1 MLKQQRASLDKSKTS
16 ASKYDVTDWSHWSW
30 RATASGLDDGMTIGI
45 ACVGD
50 DPVAAVTAA
59 VLGAELAGRGAI
71 GGFAVLA
78 VLDAAGEFHHIGVQ
92 TGGVSALVIPPAWAS
107 AKVAALISSGPD
119 RPEPLIQFLPGKS
132 GHGLVTGHRLPN
144 TIGADGI
151 ALNIAALRLIETGR
165 APQDAVDDVLQ
176 SAPETDAGLIAVNS
190 GGTIGFAN
198 SARVAR
204 RPDLGAAHR
213 LEHGRGYALLHNSIF
228 GNVASCAALATILG
242 DLAWASLT
250 STPGDHALV
259 RLELPVPLHASD
271 CDRVLIDDEDR
282 IVAIESAN
290 PALLAATA
298 ASRTVAAAPTM
309 IVRNGQRVGGAM
321 TDLYA
326 RIADGSA
333 HPLERRVD
341 RTVLMRRQ

>member
-1 MLKQQRASLDKSKTS
+1 MGGVRRRLAEGD
-16 ASKYDVTDWSHWSW
+16 
-30 RATASGLDDGMTIGI
+30 MTIGI

-50 DPVAAVTAA
+50 DPVAAIVAA

-78 VLDAAGEFHHIGVQ
+78 ALDAAGDFHHTCVQ
-92 TGGVSALVIPPAWAS
+92 RGGVSALVVAPAWRS

-144 TIGADGI
+144 TIGTEGV
-151 ALNIAALRLIETGR
+151 ALNVDALRLIEAGR
-165 APQDAVDDVLQ
+165 APQDAVDDVLR
-176 SAPETDAGLIAVNS
+176 SAPESDAGLIAVNS
-190 GGTIGFAN
+190 HGMFGFAN

-213 LEHGRGYALLHNSIF
+213 FEHGRGYALLHNSIF
-228 GNVASCAALATILG
+228 GNVASCTELAAILG

-250 STPGDHALV
+250 TTPGDHALL
-259 RLELPVPLHASD
+259 RLERPVPLRPSD
-271 CDRVLIDDEDR
+271 CDRLLVDDEDC

-290 PALLAATA
+290 PALFAAA
-298 ASRTVAAAPTM
+298 QASRTVAAAPTM
-309 IVRNGQRVGGAM
+309 VVRSGQRVGTAM

-326 RIADGSA
+326 RIADGLA

-341 RTVLMRRQ
+341 RTLLMRRP